1 MNTHTGARMS
11 LIRVI
16 CMMLALF
23 GIATAAFGG
32 ETIVYFHNDP
42 AGSPAIATDA
52 NGLIAWRE
60 TYQPYGARLIDS
72 AASDNNEIWFAGE
85 QYDESTG
92 LSYMGA
98 RYYDPML
105 GRFLSMDP
113 MQVDFASLYSF
124 NRYAYANDNPYRFVD
139 PSGWDA
145 EPIEGVTIT
154 ARRDDV
160 DPWSSWNLTNNSKDH
175 DDPAADVTEW
185 PTFADAF
192 NERAV
197 EFFGPLSAA
206 ADDAVDY
213 WAEVGGVTGTVFGT
227 LAATVDSNNIG
238 NTTLTAGTAY
248 LGGTALRGIGSAF
261 GPLKQWIRV
270 GPSYS
275 KALGQKI
282 ALSIRWGAS
291 PAKGGMYLRQIG
303 SQTMQ
308 RVNQWLRA
316 RRIPID
322 SWRTAD
328 PGHLHLRK

>member
-1 MNTHTGARMS
+1 MNP
-11 LIRVI
+11 IRVI

-23 GIATAAFGG
+23 GMATAAFGG
-32 ETIVYFHNDP
+32 ETITYFHDDP
-42 AGSPAIATDA
+42 AGSPTIASDA

-60 TYQPYGARLIDS
+60 TYEPYGLAVIDS
-72 AASDNNEIWFAGE
+72 DAADNNDIWFAGE
-85 QYDESTG
+85 QYDEYTG

-113 MQVDFASLYSF
+113 LQVDFANLYTF
-124 NRYAYANDNPYRFVD
+124 NRYAYAYDNPYRFVD

-145 EPIEGVTIT
+145 EPIEGVTVT
-154 ARRDDV
+154 GRRHYD
-160 DPWSSWNLTNNSKDH
+160 DPWWDQASTSRA
-175 DDPAADVTEW
+175 DDKSALAAQDPVEW

-197 EFFGPLSAA
+197 EFFGPVSAA

-213 WAEVGGVTGTVFGT
+213 WLDVGGITGTVFGT
-227 LAATVDSNNIG
+227 LATTLDSHHIG
-238 NTTLTAGTAY
+238 NTTWIAGTGY
-248 LGGTALRGIGSAF
+248 LGGTAIRGIGTAF
-261 GPLKQWIRV
+261 GPLKQWVRI

-291 PAKGGMYLRQIG
+291 PTKGGIYIKQIG
-303 SQTMQ
+303 SQSLQ
-308 RVNQWLRA
+308 RLNQWLRA
-316 RRIPID
+316 RRIPVD
-322 SWRTAD
+322 GWRTAD